1 MKIKI
6 DPKDPNT
13 YYILIPVLAAMW
25 AVTVGFVLYPKSIKA
40 WEESKAGY
48 TNAQTLMDQL
58 VTLQPERLAYKV
70 DENAKAQDFDFT
82 KTINEFA
89 QALSIPPSNYNL
101 TVRSEANRGGRKT
114 RSASISIKTID
125 IEKLSQ
131 FLSALLLR
139 WPDLKCDTLS
149 FSKIKDAKNNWQAD
163 ISLTYFY

>member
-1 MKIKI
+1 MRIKI
-6 DPKDPNT
+6 DFRDPNM
-13 YYILIPVLAAMW
+13 YYILVPVLAAMW
-25 AVTVGFVLYPKSIKA
+25 AVTAGLVMYPKSVKA
-40 WEESKAGY
+40 WKESEAEYAKA
-48 TNAQTLMDQL
+48 QSLMDQL

-70 DENAKAQDFDFT
+70 DENAKSQDFDFT

-89 QALSIPPSNYNL
+89 QALSISPSNYNL
-101 TVRSEANRGGRKT
+101 TVRSEANRAGRKT
-114 RSASISIKTID
+114 RSATISIKTID

>member
-1 MKIKI
+1 MKI
-6 DPKDPNT
+6 DLKDPNV
-13 YYILIPVLAAMW
+13 YYILVPALVAMW
-25 AVTVGFVLYPKSIKA
+25 AVTAGLVLYPKSVKA
-40 WEESKAGY
+40 WEQSEAEY
-48 TNAQTLMDQL
+48 TKAQTLMDQL

-70 DENAKAQDFDFT
+70 DENAKSEDFDFT

-101 TVRSEANRGGRKT
+101 TVRSEANRAGRKT
-114 RSASISIKTID
+114 RSATISIKTID

-149 FSKIKDAKNNWQAD
+149 FSKIKNAKNNWQAE

>member
-1 MKIKI
+1 MKTKL
-6 DPKDPNT
+6 DFKDPNV
-13 YYILIPVLAAMW
+13 YYIFVPVLAGLW
-25 AVTVGFVLYPKSIKA
+25 AITAGLVFYPKSVKA
-40 WEESKAGY
+40 WDESEAEYTKAKD
-48 TNAQTLMDQL
+48 LVDQL

-70 DENAKAQDFDFT
+70 DENSESQDFDFT
-82 KTINEFA
+82 NTINEFA
-89 QALSIPPSNYNL
+89 KALSISESNYNL
-101 TVRSEANRGGRKT
+101 TVRSETNRGGRKT

-125 IEKLSQ
+125 IEKLAQ

>member
-1 MKIKI
+1 MKEKI
-6 DPKDPNT
+6 DLKDPNV
-13 YYILIPVLAAMW
+13 YYILVPVLAAMW
-25 AVTVGFVLYPKSIKA
+25 AVMAGLVLYPKSVKA
-40 WEESKAGY
+40 WDESEAEY
-48 TNAQTLMDQL
+48 TKAQTMMDQL

-70 DENAKAQDFDFT
+70 DENAKSQDFDFT

-89 QALSIPPSNYNL
+89 GALSIPPSNYNL

-114 RSASISIKTID
+114 RSASISIKAID
-125 IEKLSQ
+125 IEKLAQ

-139 WPDLKCDTLS
+139 WPDLRCDTLS

>member
-1 MKIKI
+1 MKMKI
-6 DPKDPNT
+6 DFKDPNM
-13 YYILIPVLAAMW
+13 YYILVPVLAGIW
-25 AVTVGFVLYPKSIKA
+25 AIAAGLVFYPKSVKA
-40 WEESKAGY
+40 WEESEAQYTKA
-48 TNAQTLMDQL
+48 QDVIDQL

-70 DENAKAQDFDFT
+70 DASAASEDFDFT

-89 QALSIPPSNYNL
+89 SALSIPPSNYNL
-101 TVRSEANRGGRKT
+101 TVRSEANRAGRKT
-114 RSASISIKTID
+114 RSASVSIKTID